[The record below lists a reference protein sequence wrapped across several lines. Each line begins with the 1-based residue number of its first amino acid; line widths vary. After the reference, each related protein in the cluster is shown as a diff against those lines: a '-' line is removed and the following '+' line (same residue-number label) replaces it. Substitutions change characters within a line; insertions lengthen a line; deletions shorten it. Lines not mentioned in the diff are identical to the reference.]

1 MSDRE
6 YIIKQIRKYED
17 SEARLKLWVGFTEE
31 SKKINPAIVKR
42 QGLSEQE
49 LKEMVKNLK
58 KLRKILML
66 EAIEYQKRGVKDHR
80 LDDWLKYQQSAGNF
94 VEKVIRWLKDKGT
107 K

>member
-1 MSDRE
+1 
-6 YIIKQIRKYED
+6 
-17 SEARLKLWVGFTEE
+17 
-31 SKKINPAIVKR
+31 
-42 QGLSEQE
+42 
-49 LKEMVKNLK
+49 
-58 KLRKILML
+58 ML